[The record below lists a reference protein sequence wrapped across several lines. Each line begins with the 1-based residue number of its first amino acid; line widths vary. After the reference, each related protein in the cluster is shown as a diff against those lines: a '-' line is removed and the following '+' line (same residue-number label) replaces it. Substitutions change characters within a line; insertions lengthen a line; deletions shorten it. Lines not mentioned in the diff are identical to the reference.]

1 MDFKLGT
8 HWCVKWI
15 LTEDFKFW
23 IKSNTILT
31 GEVVQILRYENK
43 LLLMTN
49 IIKHSHKQPSEVFFK
64 NICSQK
70 FRNIHRKT
78 PVLENTFSPERYEKE
93 APMQVFLCEYGK
105 ILRTPIL
112 MNISE
117 RLLLHSEK

>member
-15 LTEDFKFW
+15 LNEDFKFW

-70 FRNIHRKT
+70 FGNIHRKT

-117 RLLLHSEK
+117 RLLLHSER

>member
-1 MDFKLGT
+1 
-8 HWCVKWI
+8 
-15 LTEDFKFW
+15 
-23 IKSNTILT
+23 
-31 GEVVQILRYENK
+31 
-43 LLLMTN
+43 MTN

-93 APMQVFLCEYGK
+93 APMQVFLCENGK

-117 RLLLHSEK
+117 RLLLHSER